1 VTVVYRAEYI
11 WIDGT
16 EPTPLLRSKTKILA
30 DGAEPG
36 IWGFD
41 GSSTNQAPGHAS
53 DCVLNP
59 VKIVPDPIR
68 GGDDVLVLCEV
79 LLTDMTPHPT
89 NTRAL
94 LSSVAEQ
101 FAAFR
106 GQRLIPSML
115 SRRGLPLALARLETP
130 DETPLVDLDDPAVL
144 KRERLR
150 PSRVATRERSITQQL
165 ALKLFRKYPRTA
177 GLRWWSV
184 WESQWAN
191 VTLFDRALPRLRL
204 AQVDELTLAHP
215 AVQEAADW
223 FGLRPVK

>member
-1 VTVVYRAEYI
+1 VTLYRCFA
-11 WIDGT
+11 WKQDARSG
-16 EPTPLLRSKTKILA
+16 EPDSPLWCPRPFQGEGRHDNPDAYGCLYL
-30 DGAEPG
+30 
-36 IWGFD
+36 
-41 GSSTNQAPGHAS
+41 S
-53 DCVLNP
+53 DRP
-59 VKIVPDPIR
+59 
-68 GGDDVLVLCEV
+68 
-79 LLTDMTPHPT
+79 
-89 NTRAL
+89 